1 MIIFGVFFLL
11 NLASSFVDFS
21 VIHLLSISLIS
32 ALIVFFHFCCFNLL
46 SFLVTLKFTA
56 LIFKLSSFPKS
67 AFKPRNSPL
76 CFSCIPQFWC
86 HSFNIICLKVF
97 SYFQYDFFFE
107 HWKYI
112 VYFQKLVDFLVLSP
126 LFISSLIPLW
136 SQNILSMISI
146 LWHFFKNLLLWL
158 SRWSILINFPHAFKK
173 SIHSAVSNVELYTHI
188 RMHTHISVRQILL
201 KIMVKH
207 ISLLIFLVCLHYQL
221 LKAVYKTLQL

>member
-1 MIIFGVFFLL
+1 M
-11 NLASSFVDFS
+11 
-21 VIHLLSISLIS
+21 
-32 ALIVFFHFCCFNLL
+32 
-46 SFLVTLKFTA
+46 VTLKFTA

-173 SIHSAVSNVELYTHI
+173 SIHSAVVKCWVIHTHTHA
-188 RMHTHISVRQILL
+188 HTHISEADFIKNNGQTYILTDFFGLPTLSITKSSIQNFATIIMKLSIFPFSFLFLLYIFWSYVSRGIQI
-201 KIMVKH
+201 
-207 ISLLIFLVCLHYQL
+207 
-221 LKAVYKTLQL
+221 